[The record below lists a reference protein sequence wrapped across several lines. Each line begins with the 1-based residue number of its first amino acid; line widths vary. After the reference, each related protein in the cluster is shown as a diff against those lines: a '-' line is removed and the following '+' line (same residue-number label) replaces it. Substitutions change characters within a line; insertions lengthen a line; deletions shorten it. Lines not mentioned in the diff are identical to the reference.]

1 MNAEILY
8 ILKVVCSLD
17 HVLRE
22 RTTWMYMSDGNAA
35 KRGFTLAAIIAQQRA
50 FMNFVKNI
58 SINLQVKP
66 GAHS

>member
-1 MNAEILY
+1 MNIEILY

-22 RTTWMYMSDGNAA
+22 RTTWMYMSVMVMIAA
-35 KRGFTLAAIIAQQRA
+35 KGGFTPAAIIAQQRA

-58 SINLQVKP
+58 SINLQV
-66 GAHS
+66 